1 MTKIIKKSNIN
12 ASGGLVTK
20 STPSEAPKIKAF
32 DYEEQPI
39 KYQYQLEVKDLQ
51 LMLEYSLN
59 HFNTILDPFS

>member
-39 KYQYQLEVKDLQ
+39 KYQY
-51 LMLEYSLN
+51 
-59 HFNTILDPFS
+59 